1 MINNR
6 THSNELLVGENALN
20 SDINQSWE
28 QDNQAWW
35 DWYVTL
41 ADNGGMQDG
50 GPLVELPTTPNV
62 DLPTNDDV
70 AGELGMSRR
79 SLHRRLHEK
88 GTSFRIIR
96 SDIMIRAAK
105 ESLVSGSQSVTRL
118 AQDLGCSDASAFNRF
133 FLKRAGVTPPVFGGR

>member
-70 AGELGMSRR
+70 AG
-79 SLHRRLHEK
+79 
-88 GTSFRIIR
+88 
-96 SDIMIRAAK
+96 
-105 ESLVSGSQSVTRL
+105 
-118 AQDLGCSDASAFNRF
+118 
-133 FLKRAGVTPPVFGGR
+133 